1 MSAITDSL
9 KSAEKFLVPLAV
21 SSFVVLLVA
30 AISIPNLLRS
40 RSAAYES
47 VRQSQARPVEESS
60 RQSADRLFAAAQ
72 AEKLALPNASPVSVP
87 SAGLGGAQLISAASH
102 EDKALP
108 TAKSAS
114 ATIDHKIVRTGA
126 LELTVKSPADAAEQ
140 IRLMAES
147 MGGYL
152 EAAQI
157 GGTKEAPTADVTIRV
172 PATHFE
178 DAKAGIRK
186 LAARVQSE
194 KTDAQDVTRQ
204 YVDMEARLRN
214 LRAEEAQYLTIMKSA
229 YKVDDLLEVT
239 QKLSEV
245 RGQIEQQ
252 QAEFQTL
259 SKQVETV
266 AITISLRAVADA
278 QVFGLNWR
286 PIYQL
291 KVAAR
296 DGLDAIAD
304 YATTMAAVLFYV
316 PVVLAW
322 GLTILFA
329 VVAGWR
335 LLRWTGRRFFDWPAV
350 APQKAAPSM

>member
-1 MSAITDSL
+1 MSAISQSL
-9 KSAEKFLVPLAV
+9 KSANKLLVPMVTIGTLILMAAALA
-21 SSFVVLLVA
+21 
-30 AISIPNLLRS
+30 IPNLLRS
-40 RSAAYES
+40 RIAADQSMRAARAHSYES
-47 VRQSQARPVEESS
+47 T
-60 RQSADRLFAAAQ
+60 RLGEVTLTDAA
-72 AEKLALPNASPVSVP
+72 PVSVP
-87 SAGLGGAQLISAASH
+87 SAGMIAGELKSVAPAA
-102 EDKALP
+102 
-108 TAKSAS
+108 AKPMA
-114 ATIDHKIVRTGA
+114 AIADRKIMRTGV

-152 EAAQI
+152 EAAQV
-157 GGTKEAPTADVTIRV
+157 GGTKEAPTADITIRV
-172 PATHFE
+172 PASHFE
-178 DAKAGIRK
+178 DAKANIRK
-186 LAARVQSE
+186 LAAHVESE
-194 KTDAQDVTRQ
+194 KTAAEDVTRQ

-214 LRAEEAQYLTIMKSA
+214 LRAEEAQYLAIMKSA

-266 AITISLRAVADA
+266 AISISLRTLADA

-286 PIYQL
+286 PLYQL

-296 DGLDAIAD
+296 DGLDALAD
-304 YATTMAAVLFYV
+304 YATTMAAILFYV

-322 GLTILFA
+322 GLTILLTA
-329 VVAGWR
+329 VAGWH
-335 LLRWTGRRFFDWPAV
+335 LLRWTGHRFFAWPAV
-350 APQKAAPSM
+350 TASQKAADSI